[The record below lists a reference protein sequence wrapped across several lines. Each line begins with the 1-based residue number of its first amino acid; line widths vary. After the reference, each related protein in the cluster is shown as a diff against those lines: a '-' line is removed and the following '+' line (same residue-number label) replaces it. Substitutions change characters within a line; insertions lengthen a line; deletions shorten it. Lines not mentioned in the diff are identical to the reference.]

1 MINQF
6 KEYNY
11 PKQFILIEDEAK
23 KVYKNL
29 NSDQDVQNIDDYLWK
44 VVTTVTQRNVEGKVY
59 HKLQYEDKSIG
70 WVELEDSIQIFRHSP
85 RHFRVMEDEFSTN
98 DINRK
103 MGIDKDFISHFKGR
117 LLNIKSEVFFQ
128 GERYYSV
135 FIKNKFHG
143 FHHEDV
149 LDALVSC
156 DISLDPAVPFTFHK
170 ISNLTKPVEIESVES
185 LRLVSVFRKARV
197 GKVLVNEDAFY
208 WVALDDVGEDTL
220 KQIATLEDEVKSEV
234 ELYIDDIFYSVNV
247 ERNKTKEMMSTLLS
261 AKDFLKGKKHTQN
274 PRIDAT
280 NSKQTAEL
288 KSEVEQYKKEAI
300 SATKQLELA
309 NRRLEQQKDYS
320 NRLTEQRDR
329 YKDRMTLVEQKLS
342 DLNDRYKSLKEKYEI
357 LKDKASKKAK

>member
-23 KVYKNL
+23 EVYKNL

-44 VVTTVTQRNVEGKVY
+44 VVTTITQRNVEGRVY
-59 HKLQYEDKSIG
+59 YKLQYEDKSIG
-70 WVELEDSIQIFRHSP
+70 WVELEDSIQIFRHSA

-117 LLNIKSEVFFQ
+117 LLNIKSEVFYQ

-156 DISLDPAVPFTFHK
+156 DISLDPAIPFTFYK
-170 ISNLTKPVEIESVES
+170 ISNLTKPVEIEAVES
-185 LRLVSVFRKARV
+185 LKLVSVFRKAQV

-208 WVALDDVGEDTL
+208 WIALENVDEETL
-220 KQIATLEDEVKSEV
+220 GQIASLEEEVKSEA
-234 ELYIDDIFYSVNV
+234 ELHLDDLFYSVNL

-261 AKDFLKGKKHTQN
+261 AKDFLKGKKPTQN
-274 PRIDAT
+274 PPIDAT
-280 NSKQTAEL
+280 NSKQIAEL
-288 KSEVEQYKKEAI
+288 KNEVEQYKKEAI
-300 SATKQLELA
+300 RAGKELELA

-320 NRLTEQRDR
+320 NRLTAQRDR
-329 YKDRMTLVEQKLS
+329 YKDRMSLVEQKLS
-342 DLNDRYKSLKEKYEI
+342 DLNDGYKSLKEKYEK
-357 LKDKASKKAK
+357 LRSSAGKKSK